1 MENCTNKATIKC
13 EKNSGGEQ
21 GNVMSTNMESST
33 DGNLGSE
40 DLKRLAKRIGD
51 NIKNPSFINLVKLG
65 FEIEEAAEK
74 ARKTTQE
81 ENLEKA
87 KKVLA
92 AISAGRKLT
101 QKEKNLIREIIIG
114 DAERYIEE
122 EENLEDKMEFL
133 QRASKK
139 LSEIAKDENPD
150 YEQLAAILR
159 EVGSVLNSVAGY
171 FEAKERVE
179 KFNSA
184 FPDLDDPSQKKILFE
199 MMNSRL
205 GINLF

>member
-1 MENCTNKATIKC
+1 
-13 EKNSGGEQ
+13 
-21 GNVMSTNMESST
+21 MSTNMESST